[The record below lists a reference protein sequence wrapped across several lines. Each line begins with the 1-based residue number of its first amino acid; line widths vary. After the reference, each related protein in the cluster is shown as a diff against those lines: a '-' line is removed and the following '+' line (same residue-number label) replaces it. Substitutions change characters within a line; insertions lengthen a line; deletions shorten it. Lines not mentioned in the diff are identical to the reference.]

1 MKLSM
6 ALKAGFTVTHFR
18 GRAVLNIRHIK
29 ENQVYDFTLSGERNE
44 CVSEDFTVPNDV
56 MVLSATVKFSEE
68 LASTLLLPS
77 GVAPLNR
84 KDIIDEAANHM
95 LSDAVTQTNIR
106 NQRRSMREQAG
117 IGIFEQSSDSM
128 RQMLENQARAARA
141 ADQLRNSGVT
151 VPLEALQPWSKPKG
165 AF

>member
-1 MKLSM
+1 M
-6 ALKAGFTVTHFR
+6 ALKAGFTVTYFR

-29 ENQVYDFTLSGERNE
+29 ENQVYEFTLSGERNE
-44 CVSEDFTVPNDV
+44 CVSEDFNVPNDV

-77 GVAPLNR
+77 GVAPLKR
-84 KDIIDEAANHM
+84 EDILDEAANHM
-95 LSDAVTQTNIR
+95 LSDAVAQTNIR
-106 NQRRSMREQAG
+106 NQRRSMRERAG
-117 IGIFEQSSDSM
+117 IGIFEDKTDSLS
-128 RQMLENQARAARA
+128 QMLENQARAVRA
-141 ADQLRNSGVT
+141 ADQLRDSGVT

>member
-6 ALKAGFTVTHFR
+6 ALKAGFTVTYFR
-18 GRAVLNIRHIK
+18 GRAVLNIRHLK
-29 ENQVYDFTLSGERNE
+29 ENQVYEFTLSGERNE
-44 CVSEDFTVPNDV
+44 CVSEDFNVPNDI

-77 GVAPLNR
+77 GVAPLKR
-84 KDIIDEAANHM
+84 EDIIDEAANHM
-95 LSDAVTQTNIR
+95 LNDAVTQTNIR

-117 IGIFEQSSDSM
+117 IGIFEDKTDSLS
-128 RQMLENQARAARA
+128 QMLENQAKAVRA

-151 VPLEALQPWSKPKG
+151 VPLDALQPWSKPKG
-165 AF
+165 TF